1 MALPG
6 NWTGCLAA
14 GACRQVQVNIDVN
27 GALSHRQWQTQRPFQ
42 AASLHPNRANSLT
55 VFPAC
60 CQCQCLR
67 ARGPH
72 RRPELGAAGRHLWG
86 LVRCQ
91 CFNSDTGLISAIL
104 PVIVLWCHD
113 RPGSLGPAFLV
124 EAIPTCSWLGAAS
137 MWPSSDTLRLWPSEP
152 DCDLPA
158 NHVSVSQMVWPGIPS
173 ISPEDGSLI
182 PDPRWARSLLD
193 L

>member
-27 GALSHRQWQTQRPFQ
+27 GALSHRHWQTQRPFQ

-91 CFNSDTGLISAIL
+91 CVLINTKLSHNVYIL
-104 PVIVLWCHD
+104 LFA
-113 RPGSLGPAFLV
+113 SLGFVSADTP
-124 EAIPTCSWLGAAS
+124 PDT
-137 MWPSSDTLRLWPSEP
+137 WPLSGRRMR
-152 DCDLPA
+152 
-158 NHVSVSQMVWPGIPS
+158 VSQFSQLFCHSVRHGPNSYLRASRTAKIAGNTTRGNAATFS
-173 ISPEDGSLI
+173 ASL
-182 PDPRWARSLLD
+182 
-193 L
+193 